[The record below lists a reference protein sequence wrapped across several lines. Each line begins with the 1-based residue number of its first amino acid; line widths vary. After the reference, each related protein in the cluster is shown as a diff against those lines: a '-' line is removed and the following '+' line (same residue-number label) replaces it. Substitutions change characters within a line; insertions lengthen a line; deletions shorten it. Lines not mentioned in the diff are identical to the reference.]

1 MIINTFPLSYT
12 LVVQVVIYV
21 NDINDNAPVFDP
33 TTLSIM
39 VAENNDPPTAIDHA
53 VATDRDCGPNAE
65 LRYVITSQSSTATN
79 PLPMPYFQ
87 LVSSTDPTIQA
98 TQILDRESADNVFNI
113 MVTAT
118 DQGTPP
124 RSGAVSHSNSLP
136 HTTYHLLYTVHSYSD
151 RFRHQ

>member
-1 MIINTFPLSYT
+1 M
-12 LVVQVVIYV
+12 VIYV
-21 NDINDNAPVFDP
+21 NDINDNAPIFDP

-39 VAENNDPPTAIDHA
+39 LAENNDPPTAIDHA

-65 LRYVITSQSSTATN
+65 LRYEITSQSSTATN

-87 LVSSTDPTIQA
+87 LVSSSDPTIQA
-98 TQILDRESADNVFNI
+98 IQILDRESADNVFNI

-118 DQGTPP
+118 DQGDPQL
-124 RSGAVSHSNSLP
+124 SGAVSHSMQL

-151 RFRHQ
+151 CFRHQ